1 MKLLRADFGTFFA
14 AMHDGYQ
21 PFQWQERLL
30 DALLAEGRWPSQIIA
45 PTGAGKTAVIDV
57 HVFAQALLAAGDGPA
72 LPRRLV
78 MVVNRRVLVDDQ
90 HTYALGLAQ
99 RLATPDEDDPP
110 VLAAMRELL
119 WTLRVPDPA
128 RRANAAADHGVSPL
142 VVSRLRGG
150 SPPSRTWRDHPTAA
164 AVICATPDMWGS
176 RLLFRGYGSSS
187 QSWPREAGLLAL
199 DSVVVVDEAHLARQ
213 LLCTARR
220 VAQLAP
226 VAERGMTVGP
236 LQVVEATATPTG
248 AAADSVQ
255 VEQGD
260 LGDGV
265 LSPRLLRPKP
275 VTLIPIRDWD
285 SVKPAARSPKLLADA
300 VVELLGEPRAET
312 DGVTHTVGCFV
323 NTVGRAVAVAQE
335 LRTRGRTV
343 VMICGQ
349 VRPVDVERIDGH
361 YPGLLS
367 TRGSGNVDV
376 LVSTQSLEVGVD
388 LDLAGMVTELASGSA
403 LAQRAGRVNRRGR
416 RPCGRILVTVP
427 DGAMTERIR
436 SGPYDFAELDAARRW
451 LDQRAADTDGL
462 APWSLRADPPPPA
475 TRRRILFQRPELAQ
489 AWHWARTSDDLAAE
503 PDLDLWLSE
512 DFTDD
517 TSVGVIVRDGLPAD
531 AAEAKQLITDLP
543 PHRHEVF
550 SVPFRTARDALAA
563 LHPATALVVRGEDVG
578 PLEWRA
584 GVERRSIEQPRIR
597 PGDIVVLDSSA
608 ELFTDST
615 VFSPP
620 VLVPADNQTVARHRA
635 DDVLE
640 AYAGL
645 SDPLPVGSVVHRIE
659 LTSTSTDPGLAA
671 LATAL
676 TTTGENPLDPADE
689 RDAMR
694 AWLGRQTDR
703 GPMAAAALEL
713 LTNEPALVEVIV
725 RRDADDQ
732 PVRALLIDRRRAT
745 VDEVIRQVWT
755 PRRGT
760 VTLDAHQADVADR
773 AAELGTAVGLAA
785 DLVEV
790 LRLAGAHHDDGKR
803 DARFQVRLGARDDVL
818 LAKSR
823 AGTTIEQSRRNEERS
838 GLPRPR
844 WRHEQRSVI
853 DAWDAIATAAD
864 PALVA
869 RLVGTSHGHGRSGF
883 PHTAGELL
891 PEADARARELFDLG
905 GWDDLV
911 EQTQQRYGVWGC
923 AFLEAIL
930 RAADG
935 QVSGEGR

>member
-21 PFQWQERLL
+21 PFRWQERLL

-57 HVFAQALLAAGDGPA
+57 HVFAQALRTAGDGPA
-72 LPRRLV
+72 LPRRLA

-90 HTYALGLAQ
+90 HIYALSLAQ

-128 RRANAAADHGVSPL
+128 RRAKATVDHGVSPL

-150 SPPSRTWRDHPTAA
+150 SPPSRSWRDHPTAA

-187 QSWPREAGLLAL
+187 QAWPREAGLLAV

-236 LQVVEATATPTG
+236 LQVVETTATPTE

-255 VEQGD
+255 VEQDD
-260 LGDGV
+260 LGDDV

-275 VTLIPIRDWD
+275 VTLVPMTDWD
-285 SVKPAARSPKLLADA
+285 SVKPAARSPKRLADA

-312 DGVTHTVGCFV
+312 EGVTHTVGCFV

-349 VRPVDVERIDGH
+349 ARPVDIERLDGH

-367 TRGSGNVDV
+367 THGSEKVDV

-416 RPCGRILVTVP
+416 RPRGRIVVTVP
-427 DGAMTERIR
+427 DGAMSERIR
-436 SGPYDFAELDAARRW
+436 SGPYEFAELNAARRW
-451 LDQRAADTDGL
+451 LDQRAADPDGL
-462 APWSLRADPPPPA
+462 APWPLRTDPPPPA
-475 TRRRILFQRPELAQ
+475 TQRRILFQRPELAQ

-503 PDLDLWLSE
+503 PELDLWLSD

-517 TSVGVIVRDGLPAD
+517 TSVGLIVRDALPAD
-531 AAEAKQLITDLP
+531 ATEAKQLITDLP
-543 PHRHEVF
+543 PRRHEVF
-550 SVPFRTARDALAA
+550 SVPFRIARDALAT
-563 LHPATALVVRGEDVG
+563 LHQPTALVVRGEDIS
-578 PLEWRA
+578 PLKWSPGDEH
-584 GVERRSIEQPRIR
+584 RSVAPRIR
-597 PGDIVVLDSSA
+597 PGDVVVLDSTA
-608 ELFTDST
+608 ELFTGST
-615 VFSPP
+615 VFSPS
-620 VLVPADNQTVARHRA
+620 VLVPADNQTVPRHRS

-645 SDPLPVGSVVHRIE
+645 TDPLPIGSVVHRIE
-659 LTSTSTDPGLAA
+659 LSSASTDPGLTA

-676 TTTGENPLDPADE
+676 TTTDENPLDPADE
-689 RDAMR
+689 RDAVR
-694 AWLGRQTDR
+694 AWLGRQADR

-713 LTNEPALVEVIV
+713 LTDEPALVEVIV

-732 PVRALLIDRRRAT
+732 PVRVLLIDRRRAT
-745 VDEVIRQVWT
+745 ADEVIRQVWT
-755 PRRGT
+755 PKRGT
-760 VTLDAHQADVADR
+760 VTLEAHQADVADR
-773 AAELGTAVGLAA
+773 AAELGAAVGL
-785 DLVEV
+785 DSGLVEI
-790 LRLAGAHHDDGKR
+790 LRQAGAHHDDGKR
-803 DARFQVRLGARDDVL
+803 DARFQVRLGARDDVP

-823 AGTTIEQSRRNEERS
+823 AGTTIEQSRRNEQRS

-844 WRHEQRSVI
+844 WRHEQRSVL

-869 RLVGTSHGHGRSGF
+869 RLVGTSHGYGRSGF
-883 PHTAGELL
+883 PHTADELL
-891 PEADARARELFDLG
+891 PDADARARELFDLG